1 MKKLILGVY
10 DDEKTLIK
18 AIKSIRGNEVKLRD
32 VFSPYPVHGLD
43 DAMGLKPSRLPI
55 VAFIAGTIGAAS
67 ALYFQYWTLVVDWA
81 LNIGGKPGFAL
92 PSFIIIT
99 FETMILSAALTMVG
113 AFFVRSKL
121 FPTFNTDV
129 IHPRATND
137 QFIIAIDPQKNSV
150 EGDKIKTMLK
160 DNGAS
165 DVQDK
170 EVAK

>member
-10 DDEKTLIK
+10 DNEKTLMR

-32 VFSPYPVHGLD
+32 VFTPYPVHGLD
-43 DAMGLKPSRLPI
+43 DVMGIKPSRLPI
-55 VAFIAGTIGAAS
+55 VSFIAGAIGAAS
-67 ALYFQYWTLVVDWA
+67 ALYFQYWTVGVSWK
-81 LNIGGKPGFAL
+81 LNIGGKPPFAL

-99 FETMILSAALTMVG
+99 FETMVLSAALIMVG
-113 AFFVRSKL
+113 AFFLRSKL

-129 IHPRATND
+129 IHPGATND
-137 QFIIAIDPQKNSV
+137 QFIIAIDPQNNDV
-150 EGDKIKTMLK
+150 EEDKIKTMLK